1 MKELKIKKGTI
12 KLIGLIILSIFL
24 LLILFWLGYSFF
36 SMKSD
41 KPLFTVLIDLSK
53 EDIAEN
59 VVYDRKDIG
68 NKYVEYYFPI
78 LPLEISQDSSGYS
91 IVAVD
96 KEFKNNFEDIEEAK
110 FEFKLEKDKG
120 EFDFTGL
127 GWNEP
132 LEVVLKYRVDYDF
145 KYFFEYSSCTLKRIY
160 ANIMG
165 QNNHYSKGFCFIE
178 RDYIEWRVD
187 RISEEVK
194 E

>member
-41 KPLFTVLIDLSK
+41 KPLFTILIDLSK

-96 KEFKNNFEDIEEAK
+96 KEFKNNVHLK
-110 FEFKLEKDKG
+110 EFLQ
-120 EFDFTGL
+120 
-127 GWNEP
+127 
-132 LEVVLKYRVDYDF
+132 
-145 KYFFEYSSCTLKRIY
+145 I
-160 ANIMG
+160 
-165 QNNHYSKGFCFIE
+165 
-178 RDYIEWRVD
+178 
-187 RISEEVK
+187 
-194 E
+194 